1 MFALSQK
8 WASNNQFRSMAAA
21 AAGTVVSRYQ
31 SYFLICPVDSW
42 DRGAIDTVPAT
53 QTINGTH
60 SSGERPSLV
69 LVGGACHMLIPLP
82 TLFHLG
88 ILSSAGQASSTT
100 TTTFLFIVG
109 TGGYG

>member
-8 WASNNQFRSMAAA
+8 WASNNQFRSMAAAA

-69 LVGGACHMLIPLP
+69 LVGGACHMLTPLP

-100 TTTFLFIVG
+100 TTFLFIVG